1 MTVHFKSISKM
12 LGALMMLIST
22 AMFLPVFT
30 GIFYAE
36 YNTISAFLVVLI
48 PCFIVG
54 LLLYKKVDTQSERFN
69 SRDGYLAVSLCWF
82 VAALIGALPLT
93 ISGSIPNYIEAFF
106 EMCSGFSTTGST
118 ILTDIESLPKSALLW
133 RSF

>member
-36 YNTISAFLVVLI
+36 YNTISALSLI
-48 PCFIVG
+48 HI
-54 LLLYKKVDTQSERFN
+54 
-69 SRDGYLAVSLCWF
+69 
-82 VAALIGALPLT
+82 
-93 ISGSIPNYIEAFF
+93 
-106 EMCSGFSTTGST
+106 
-118 ILTDIESLPKSALLW
+118 
-133 RSF
+133 